1 MTAEVLL
8 DGISQVLDV
17 PTEFSGGGGKFPV
30 GTRAIELPDE
40 NVPVHFLDVFG
51 RPARNKA
58 CECERVSEATLGQAL
73 ALVNSAMIQEKLT
86 SEAGYVAQIID
97 SKQAVEDKVRD
108 VFLRVLARDPSEKEI
123 NIAVE
128 FLEAENDKASAY
140 RSFVWSLL
148 ATNEFLFNH

>member
-1 MTAEVLL
+1 
-8 DGISQVLDV
+8 
-17 PTEFSGGGGKFPV
+17 
-30 GTRAIELPDE
+30 
-40 NVPVHFLDVFG
+40 
-51 RPARNKA
+51 
-58 CECERVSEATLGQAL
+58 
-73 ALVNSAMIQEKLT
+73 MIQEKLT

-97 SKQAVEDKVRD
+97 SGLAVEEKVKD
-108 VFLRVLARDPSEKEI
+108 VFLRVLSRDPSEKEI